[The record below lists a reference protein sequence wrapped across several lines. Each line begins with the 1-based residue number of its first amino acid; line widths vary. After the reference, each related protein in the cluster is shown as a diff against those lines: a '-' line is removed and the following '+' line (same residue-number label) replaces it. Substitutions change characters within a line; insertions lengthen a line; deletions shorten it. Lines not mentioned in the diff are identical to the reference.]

1 MSHADVQELL
11 ERRER
16 LLGPGNP
23 LFYDEGTMMFFAD
36 AKEALEQTL
45 SALDNV

>member
-1 MSHADVQELL
+1 MTDIQQLV

-23 LFYDEGTMMFFAD
+23 LFYEEGTMMFFSDGKAAVELVIAAIAD
-36 AKEALEQTL
+36 
-45 SALDNV
+45 V